1 MLLPLQ
7 AILQP
12 TSTQTPPV
20 CAFHGIYLCLFCCV
34 RGLLLLISLPFGFP
48 HGNAHRVNNYG
59 WYNSPTLIKEIWTKK
74 ISFRLYKRQ
83 NYIMHE
89 TARQV
94 KLWKIHTE
102 WMSYGLPLH
111 ALSRQH
117 CTQIKLGISTSENV
131 AEAES
136 AVCIEC
142 KKIK

>member
-74 ISFRLYKRQ
+74 SALDCTNDRIISCMRQ
-83 NYIMHE
+83 
-89 TARQV
+89 R
-94 KLWKIHTE
+94 
-102 WMSYGLPLH
+102 G
-111 ALSRQH
+111 R
-117 CTQIKLGISTSENV
+117 
-131 AEAES
+131 
-136 AVCIEC
+136 
-142 KKIK
+142 